1 MNGDGVK
8 FQLGKSQFENVGQV
22 EVWDLPVRLFH
33 WMLVA
38 SVGVAAFTGYLLP
51 ASWLQVHLVSGTFIA
66 ALVALRVLWGFT
78 GTWYSRFRSFVF
90 SPAATLD
97 HVRELMQGRGEREA
111 GHNPLGALMVF
122 ALLICLGLLVA
133 SGVALLGG
141 QFKQGP
147 LKSFLSYAAAANFR
161 DIHSVFSGILLGLIA
176 GHLAGVLFESFRTL
190 ENLARAMVTGQ
201 KRGGFVHRAPA
212 VRARWG
218 LALLMACVMGAIAVP
233 AELRLADRPAFGI
246 PTLPLNAAWAK
257 ECSACHMAFH
267 PSLLPAQS
275 WSGIM
280 ENLSSHFG
288 EDASL
293 DLATTK
299 DITDF
304 LVSHS
309 AADWDTLAAN
319 RLRKVDPARPLE
331 ITATPFWIRRHGDI
345 SNAVFKSRA
354 VAAKQ
359 NCAACHADAASG
371 MFAPQLI
378 SIPQEKTP

>member
-1 MNGDGVK
+1 
-8 FQLGKSQFENVGQV
+8 
-22 EVWDLPVRLFH
+22 
-33 WMLVA
+33 
-38 SVGVAAFTGYLLP
+38 
-51 ASWLQVHLVSGTFIA
+51 
-66 ALVALRVLWGFT
+66 
-78 GTWYSRFRSFVF
+78 
-90 SPAATLD
+90 
-97 HVRELMQGRGEREA
+97 
-111 GHNPLGALMVF
+111 
-122 ALLICLGLLVA
+122 
-133 SGVALLGG
+133 
-141 QFKQGP
+141 
-147 LKSFLSYAAAANFR
+147 
-161 DIHSVFSGILLGLIA
+161 
-176 GHLAGVLFESFRTL
+176 
-190 ENLARAMVTGQ
+190 
-201 KRGGFVHRAPA
+201 
-212 VRARWG
+212 
-218 LALLMACVMGAIAVP
+218 MGAIAVP